1 MQTAAAIWAHF
12 PKTWKYADVL
22 WAHICIELI
31 HLFVCKCPVCMQR
44 PFFMFLLE
52 LPCKENLMRLE
63 SERVYFLFVFHIR
76 HCFLFMRAFQWDLEP
91 QGPRSQQLHLPLGQP
106 SSPKGLP
113 YCCSFVVTFVS
124 LPTQMCFSVSKRTVV
139 LTKALIRK
147 CRRVTLFLPA
157 LQIRSGENAA
167 NLANELAKHTKG
179 PIFAG
184 DVSSS
189 VRLME
194 QLVDILDAQLQELRP
209 SEKDSAGRSF
219 NKVARLAGPASAPP

>member
-1 MQTAAAIWAHF
+1 MLRVKRRINKETS
-12 PKTWKYADVL
+12 VL
-22 WAHICIELI
+22 WAFCECLTVSRYIDSAAQTTEWNMDCCRESALPVWYLTRYRYWIRSLI
-31 HLFVCKCPVCMQR
+31 FSLWYWQLQQILVFWEYSNPSK
-44 PFFMFLLE
+44 FIFL
-52 LPCKENLMRLE
+52 
-63 SERVYFLFVFHIR
+63 
-76 HCFLFMRAFQWDLEP
+76 AFSHSFP
-91 QGPRSQQLHLPLGQP
+91 PR
-106 SSPKGLP
+106 
-113 YCCSFVVTFVS
+113 
-124 LPTQMCFSVSKRTVV
+124 
-139 LTKALIRK
+139 
-147 CRRVTLFLPA
+147 

-219 NKVARLAGPASAPP
+219 NKVQQSPFVAAKTF

>member
-1 MQTAAAIWAHF
+1 M
-12 PKTWKYADVL
+12 
-22 WAHICIELI
+22 LI
-31 HLFVCKCPVCMQR
+31 FLFVCSFVYIGTASYLCVLATGAWHPKGPDLSNCTSHWVNQVAQKVCVNY
-44 PFFMFLLE
+44 PFTPIQISSVCVRTCGRVYLSLWGHLLE
-52 LPCKENLMRLE
+52 WTFFSLKLVPSWPSRLCGRILTLVQI
-63 SERVYFLFVFHIR
+63 RV
-76 HCFLFMRAFQWDLEP
+76 
-91 QGPRSQQLHLPLGQP
+91 S
-106 SSPKGLP
+106 
-113 YCCSFVVTFVS
+113 
-124 LPTQMCFSVSKRTVV
+124 
-139 LTKALIRK
+139 
-147 CRRVTLFLPA
+147 

-219 NKVARLAGPASAPP
+219 NKVFIFFITPSHSILHIFCIARRRLVFLLV

>member
-1 MQTAAAIWAHF
+1 MQTVSNYRVEYGPQRGSAQSGQCLISKLCQHQDWYQPQIRLALSLFFLIYFCGCNTIHYLVFLDCVF
-12 PKTWKYADVL
+12 PGGLIFLASSWKL
-22 WAHICIELI
+22 T
-31 HLFVCKCPVCMQR
+31 
-44 PFFMFLLE
+44 
-52 LPCKENLMRLE
+52 
-63 SERVYFLFVFHIR
+63 
-76 HCFLFMRAFQWDLEP
+76 
-91 QGPRSQQLHLPLGQP
+91 
-106 SSPKGLP
+106 SPP
-113 YCCSFVVTFVS
+113 
-124 LPTQMCFSVSKRTVV
+124 P
-139 LTKALIRK
+139 
-147 CRRVTLFLPA
+147 

-219 NKVARLAGPASAPP
+219 NKVKLPFCYPAEIFTDGLIKRFQAEVSAALFTLGLKRAEVVFSQFFGP

>member
-1 MQTAAAIWAHF
+1 MFSISGTASYLCVLSSG
-12 PKTWKYADVL
+12 TW
-22 WAHICIELI
+22 
-31 HLFVCKCPVCMQR
+31 
-44 PFFMFLLE
+44 
-52 LPCKENLMRLE
+52 N
-63 SERVYFLFVFHIR
+63 
-76 HCFLFMRAFQWDLEP
+76 
-91 QGPRSQQLHLPLGQP
+91 
-106 SSPKGLP
+106 PKGPDLSNCTSHWVNQVAQKVCPPVVPLSRGRKNKTNLCLP
-113 YCCSFVVTFVS
+113 PCDVS
-124 LPTQMCFSVSKRTVV
+124 NRAVV
-139 LTKALIRK
+139 LTKALTKR
-147 CRRVTLFLPA
+147 CRRVTVSPPPLA